1 MILYLLFFYFLGL
14 SSATDTSNTS
24 DITSTG
30 GSNSSFSTQV
40 MCYFKGNL
48 DQSDSTLVNLD
59 PAKLPKE
66 CDVIIYSRF
75 SINLYSEVDC
85 DDVLLKSVTDL
96 NKPVIVTLS
105 RDNDYPDWSKILTPD
120 GNADDTKVLCDF
132 ASSHNVAGYLLYS
145 IAPDTSTYGF
155 DEKVGKNIIPYIKQL
170 KKCGLIIG
178 VSIYAV
184 PSSIINPCVYNYDE
198 LNTIVDF
205 YKIET
210 YALNSCDPNFY
221 NGMTPISQTDHGPH
235 YYYGMEEVVSY
246 LKESKISLTKLTFII
261 EIYPLNNDA
270 TTYTSYAQ
278 VCSGQFDNS
287 TWCVQTSLD
296 LYHKGKFAHD
306 QKSGIIVMMMDLDDV
321 NNDCGCTAEFNGF
334 KNIIAGFT
342 SGSTS
347 PCKHFDVQTLEYPI
361 Q

>member
-30 GSNSSFSTQV
+30 GSNSSISTQV

-48 DQSDSTLVNLD
+48 DLSDSTLVNLD
-59 PAKLPKE
+59 PAKFPKE

-75 SINLYSEVDC
+75 SVNMYSEVDC
-85 DDVLLKSVTDL
+85 DDELLKSVTDL
-96 NKPVIVTLS
+96 KKPVILTIK
-105 RDNDYPDWSKILTPD
+105 RDKGNTDWSKILNTD
-120 GNADDTKVLCDF
+120 GNADETKMLCDF
-132 ASSHNVAGYLLYS
+132 ASSHNVAGYLVTT
-145 IAPDTSTYGF
+145 IAPESPWVGF
-155 DEKVGKNIIPYIKQL
+155 DERIGKNIIPYIKQL

-178 VSIYAV
+178 VSIYTS
-184 PSSIINPCVYNYDE
+184 PSSMKNPCVYNFDE
-198 LNTIVDF
+198 LNDIVDF
-205 YKIET
+205 YEILTWE
-210 YALNSCDPNFY
+210 LNSCDPNYY
-221 NGMTPISQTDHGPH
+221 NGRVPISLSDHGSH

-246 LKESKISLTKLTFII
+246 LKESKICLTKLTFII
-261 EIYPLNNDA
+261 EMYPTFKDA
-270 TTYTSYAQ
+270 TTFNSYAQ

-296 LYHKGKFAHD
+296 FYHKGKFVKD
-306 QKSGIIVMMMDLDDV
+306 QKSGIIVALIDLDDV

-347 PCKHFDVQTLEYPI
+347 PCKHFDVQTLEYPL